1 MYGTVMRAKVKTGRK
16 AEFEKLMRQQ
26 VPSADAYGQGM
37 YSYEIAWE
45 DKDPDRI
52 VMIVRFKD
60 RESYLANADRPETDT
75 EYREMLEHLEGEPE
89 WIDVNYTEYVG
100 KPLSEGATASA

>member
-1 MYGTVMRAKVKTGRK
+1 MYGTIMRAKVRAGRR
-16 AEFEKLMRQQ
+16 AEYEAAMREM

-37 YSYEIAWE
+37 HSFEVAWE

-60 RESYLANADRPETDT
+60 RESYMANANRPETDA
-75 EYREMLEHLEGEPE
+75 EYRRQLEFLDGEPE
-89 WIDVNYTEYVG
+89 WIDVSYAEYVG
-100 KPLSEGATASA
+100 KPLGAG